1 MFRPFTTFIAIFALG
16 VCLLAGCSNTDL
28 TSEPEVNF
36 PAAFSASGGAV
47 PSSTWWND
55 LRRSE
60 IDALVEQAFT
70 DSPSIGVT
78 QARLRQADAV
88 VRRASASLFPVLSG
102 DASLGASST
111 KREGRTTSEST
122 SGVGLSANYEID
134 LWGRVRAGRDAAI
147 HSRDAAAMEVEASK
161 LSLAGA
167 VATTW
172 LQIAEQSERLE
183 LLGKQLETSIKA
195 LEILQLR
202 ARRGQSTSLDI
213 AQQEQ
218 QVESLRGNLIV
229 AESALV
235 ETRNALAILV
245 GSPPGSVR
253 TAATGGLPDIDP
265 FPRTGVPAKRLNAR
279 PDVYAAWLR
288 VAAADRDVAAAIA
301 DRYPA
306 LAISARG
313 ESGAES
319 AADLFDNWFA
329 NLAGNLIAPLI
340 DGGARRAEVERS
352 RGALDEAL
360 ALYREV
366 ALDAYGEVEN
376 AIVREGAQRAFLAS
390 VRKQLEQARLAEERA
405 SRNYLRGQE
414 SYLRVLDAFTSRQIL
429 ERTELATRREIAI
442 ERVNLY
448 RALAGPI
455 PQP

>member
-1 MFRPFTTFIAIFALG
+1 MFRPFIKCIAASTLSAW
-16 VCLLAGCSNTDL
+16 LLTGCSSTEL
-28 TSEPEVNF
+28 IGEPELNF
-36 PAAFSASGGAV
+36 PAAFSVSGSGA
-47 PSSTWWND
+47 PSSTWWKE
-55 LRRSE
+55 LKRRE
-60 IDALVEQAFT
+60 IDALIEQGFT
-70 DSPSIGVT
+70 NNPSLSVT

-88 VRRASASLFPVLSG
+88 VRRASASLFPSVSG
-102 DASLGASST
+102 DSSLAASST
-111 KREGRTTSEST
+111 RRDGRTTSDST
-122 SGVGLSANYEID
+122 TGVGLSARYEVD

-147 HSRDAAAMEVEASK
+147 NSRDAVAMEVEASK

-172 LQIAEQSERLE
+172 LQIAEQSERLD
-183 LLGKQLETSIKA
+183 LLRKQLNTSIKA
-195 LEILQLR
+195 LDILQLR

-218 QVESLRGNLIV
+218 QVESLRGNIIV
-229 AESALV
+229 AESALLD
-235 ETRNALAILV
+235 TQNALAILV
-245 GSPPGSVR
+245 GSPPGRVR
-253 TAATGGLPDIDP
+253 SAATGGLPSIDP

-279 PDVYAAWLR
+279 PDVHAAWLR

-306 LAISARG
+306 LSISARG
-313 ESGAES
+313 ESTAES

-329 NLAGNLIAPLI
+329 NLAGNLVAPLI

-352 RGALDEAL
+352 RGVLDEAL
-360 ALYREV
+360 ARYREV
-366 ALDAYGEVEN
+366 TLDAYGEVES
-376 AIVREGAQRAFLAS
+376 AIVRERAQRAFLAS

-455 PQP
+455 R

>member
-1 MFRPFTTFIAIFALG
+1 MCIAVFTLSG
-16 VCLLAGCSNTDL
+16 CLLTGCSNTDL
-28 TSEPEVNF
+28 IAEPELNF
-36 PAAFSASGGAV
+36 QAAFSASGRGT
-47 PSSTWWND
+47 PSSTWWKE
-55 LRRSE
+55 LKRSE
-60 IDALVEQAFT
+60 IDALIEQALINN
-70 DSPSIGVT
+70 PSLAVA

-88 VRRASASLFPVLSG
+88 VRRASASLIPSITS
-102 DASLGASST
+102 DTSLATSST
-111 KREGRTTSEST
+111 TRDGRTTSDST
-122 SGVGLSANYEID
+122 TGVGLSARYEVD
-134 LWGRVRAGRDAAI
+134 LWGRVRAGRDAAMN
-147 HSRDAAAMEVEASK
+147 SRDAVAMEVEASK

-172 LQIAEQSERLE
+172 LQIAEQSERLD
-183 LLGKQLETSIKA
+183 LLRNQLSTSIKS

-218 QVESLRGNLIV
+218 QVESLRGNIIV
-229 AESALV
+229 AESALLD
-235 ETRNALAILV
+235 TQNALAILA
-245 GSPPGSVR
+245 GSPPGTVR
-253 TAATGGLPDIDP
+253 AMATGGLPDIDL
-265 FPRTGVPAKRLNAR
+265 FPHTGVPAKQLNAR
-279 PDVYAAWLR
+279 PDVHAAWLR

-306 LAISARG
+306 LSISARG
-313 ESGAES
+313 ESTAES

-329 NLAGNLIAPLI
+329 NLAGNLVAPLI

-352 RGALDEAL
+352 RGVLDEAL
-360 ALYREV
+360 ARYREV
-366 ALDAYGEVEN
+366 TLDAYGEVEN
-376 AIVREGAQRAFLAS
+376 AIVRERAQRAFLAS

-455 PQP
+455 R

>member
-1 MFRPFTTFIAIFALG
+1 MFRPFTTRIAITTLG
-16 VCLLAGCSNTDL
+16 VCLLTGCSNTDL
-28 TSEPEVNF
+28 IAEPELNF
-36 PAAFSASGGAV
+36 PAAFSASGSVV
-47 PSSTWWND
+47 PSSTWWKELN
-55 LRRSE
+55 RNE
-60 IDALVEQAFT
+60 IDSLVELAFT
-70 DSPSIGVT
+70 NNPSIAAT

-88 VRRASASLFPVLSG
+88 VRRASASLYPNVSG
-102 DASLGASST
+102 DASLGTSST
-111 KREGRTTSEST
+111 TRDGRTTSEST
-122 SGVGLSANYEID
+122 SGVGLSASYEVD

-147 HSRDAAAMEVEASK
+147 NSRDAVAMEVHASK
-161 LSLAGA
+161 QSLAGA
-167 VATTW
+167 VSTTW
-172 LQIAEQSERLE
+172 LQIAEQSERLD
-183 LLGKQLETSIKA
+183 LLKKQLDTSIKA

-218 QVESLRGNLIV
+218 QVESLRGNIIV
-229 AESALV
+229 AESALI
-235 ETRNALAILV
+235 ETQNALAILV
-245 GSPPGSVR
+245 GSAPGTVR
-253 TAATGGLPDIDP
+253 TAATGGLPDIDT
-265 FPRTGVPAKRLNAR
+265 FPRTGVPAKQLNDR

-313 ESGAES
+313 ESSAES

-360 ALYREV
+360 ARYREV
-366 ALDAYGEVEN
+366 TLDAYGEVES
-376 AIVREGAQRAFLAS
+376 AIVRERAQRAFLTS

-448 RALAGPI
+448 RALAAPI
-455 PQP
+455 R